1 MVMKQIGH
9 LNLIVLRFMTLLST
23 SVLLFQIAKTNDTLN
38 STSKS
43 QGRLWQHLNI
53 KENNGNIASN
63 TSNSRVNL
71 LQTKNAANGLTHAN
85 KQEKL
90 FEDQFFQPNI
100 KLTMHSLDSGI
111 NNLDPVRYLNS
122 TFYPRKS
129 SLTNANDFEIYSA
142 IRSEKRMSL

>member
-1 MVMKQIGH
+1 MKSSFTPKSYSFAWI
-9 LNLIVLRFMTLLST
+9 NNIIVKQWF
-23 SVLLFQIAKTNDTLN
+23 VIFQIAKTNDTLN

-100 KLTMHSLDSGI
+100 KLTMQSLDSGI

>member
-1 MVMKQIGH
+1 MKKIGH

-111 NNLDPVRYLNS
+111 NNLDPVKYLNS

>member
-1 MVMKQIGH
+1 MIMKQIGH

>member
-23 SVLLFQIAKTNDTLN
+23 NVLLFQIAKTNDTLN

-100 KLTMHSLDSGI
+100 KLTMHSLDSGM